1 MLIFA
6 AADYSFLLTDDGE
19 DWEEGQVVTGVRY
32 KSSSDGVERI
42 ALAHLTV
49 VCDGMYSTLRSKLSV
64 PDMKFPSYFVG
75 LLLKD
80 VKLPHDN
87 FGHVILADPSPVLFY
102 PISST
107 EARCLV
113 DYPGEKLPPIS
124 GGQLHEYL
132 LEQVAPQVPETL
144 REAFIKSVKDGRVR
158 SMQNKQLTSAPL
170 HQPGALLLGDSF
182 NMRHPLTGGGMTVAL
197 SDTVLLCEMLKP
209 LPDFTSPIET
219 SDATSAFYVKRKPL
233 SATINTLANALYRV
247 FCSTGSAAQD
257 EMRQACFNYL
267 KLGGMYSAGPI
278 SLLSGLN
285 PRPSVLVA
293 HFFMVALY
301 GVGRLLLPRPS
312 IKNVW
317 ASVMLIYTA
326 VCIILPII
334 RSEGIVA
341 VFFPYLSRKPT
352 PDAQMK
358 RIASQ
363 VQMNLLSHHS
373 KPT

>member
-1 MLIFA
+1 
-6 AADYSFLLTDDGE
+6 
-19 DWEEGQVVTGVRY
+19 
-32 KSSSDGVERI
+32 
-42 ALAHLTV
+42 
-49 VCDGMYSTLRSKLSV
+49 
-64 PDMKFPSYFVG
+64 
-75 LLLKD
+75 
-80 VKLPHDN
+80 
-87 FGHVILADPSPVLFY
+87 
-102 PISST
+102 
-107 EARCLV
+107 
-113 DYPGEKLPPIS
+113 
-124 GGQLHEYL
+124 
-132 LEQVAPQVPETL
+132 
-144 REAFIKSVKDGRVR
+144 
-158 SMQNKQLTSAPL
+158 
-170 HQPGALLLGDSF
+170 
-182 NMRHPLTGGGMTVAL
+182 
-197 SDTVLLCEMLKP
+197 
-209 LPDFTSPIET
+209 
-219 SDATSAFYVKRKPL
+219 
-233 SATINTLANALYRV
+233 
-247 FCSTGSAAQD
+247 
-257 EMRQACFNYL
+257 
-267 KLGGMYSAGPI
+267 MYSAGPI